1 MYVLMAHNGENIN
14 TYRPIEGLGYLFLDF
29 NAYFASVEQHDRP
42 ELRGRPVIVTPL
54 ASEHTGA
61 IAVSYE
67 AKALGIKRGTKV
79 RDARVICPGIA
90 VLPARHDRYVE
101 IHKILMTEIERHLP
115 IAKVYSIDEA
125 AFHLSKSERSPG
137 AATLI
142 ARQIKRGIAEN
153 IGPALRASIG
163 LAPSRLLA
171 KLAAERVKPD
181 GLTVLEHADLPW
193 KFNDIQLTDIPGIG
207 AGVMARLA
215 QSGITDFN
223 ALWNLEP
230 KRARAIW
237 GSVAGERFWYGLHGY
252 DIVEAPTTK
261 SSIGHSRV
269 LSGDYERPD
278 KARLVARALLLKAAS
293 RLRHY
298 GMHTG
303 SLSLSLRLRPEGKWE
318 RNKHF
323 SQTQDSFQILQELDT
338 LWDEYL
344 SHRGREA
351 EKVRIG
357 GVAICLHRLHRPED
371 IAMRQQDLFTD
382 EDRQETDDK
391 RGRLWRAIDLI
402 NADPNAKFRQLG
414 ASGKDA
420 AARKYVTLASQSSV
434 DLNYLGAKIAF
445 SRVPEE
451 SEFLY

>member
-1 MYVLMAHNGENIN
+1 RYTAYGHSGNRGGSDGAPCAI
-14 TYRPIEGLGYLFLDF
+14 GY
-29 NAYFASVEQHDRP
+29 A
-42 ELRGRPVIVTPL
+42 
-54 ASEHTGA
+54 
-61 IAVSYE
+61 
-67 AKALGIKRGTKV
+67 
-79 RDARVICPGIA
+79 
-90 VLPARHDRYVE
+90 
-101 IHKILMTEIERHLP
+101 
-115 IAKVYSIDEA
+115 
-125 AFHLSKSERSPG
+125 
-137 AATLI
+137 
-142 ARQIKRGIAEN
+142 
-153 IGPALRASIG
+153 
-163 LAPSRLLA
+163 
-171 KLAAERVKPD
+171 
-181 GLTVLEHADLPW
+181 
-193 KFNDIQLTDIPGIG
+193 
-207 AGVMARLA
+207 
-215 QSGITDFN
+215 DFN

-230 KRARAIW
+230 KHARAIW

-261 SSIGHSRV
+261 STIGHSRV
-269 LSGDYERPD
+269 LSRDYERPD

-318 RNKHF
+318 RGKHF
-323 SQTQDSFQILQELDT
+323 SQTQDSFRILQELDV

-357 GVAICLHRLHRPED
+357 NVAICLHRLHRPED
-371 IAMRQQDLFTD
+371 IAIRQQDLFAD
-382 EDRQETDDK
+382 EEHQKVDDK